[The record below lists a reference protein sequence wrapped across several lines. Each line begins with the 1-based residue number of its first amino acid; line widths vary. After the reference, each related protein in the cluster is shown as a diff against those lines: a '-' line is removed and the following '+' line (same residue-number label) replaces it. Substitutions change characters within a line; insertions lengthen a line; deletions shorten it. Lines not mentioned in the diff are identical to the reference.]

1 MRMFNGCKK
10 LGYIDFGDVEF
21 AVLADGAFNLVA
33 SETNTIEKMQFK
45 CPNYET
51 NSMFRVFS
59 GKINTTEINFE
70 GSNFS
75 PVVDMG
81 QCFYQSSIVKTISFK
96 NTNLNNVTSWK
107 YCFGGTSSL
116 ENLDFDGCTLITDP
130 KLGDCKK
137 LTVTSLLSVINAL
150 KDNRGSTTLT
160 CTIGATNL
168 AKLTSTQIKI
178 ATDKNW
184 TLA

>member
-1 MRMFNGCKK
+1 
-10 LGYIDFGDVEF
+10 L
-21 AVLADGAFNLVA
+21 
-33 SETNTIEKMQFK
+33 
-45 CPNYET
+45 
-51 NSMFRVFS
+51 FRVF
-59 GKINTTEINFE
+59 GGRINIMEIDFE

-81 QCFYQSSIVKTISFK
+81 QCFYQYNIVKTISFK
-96 NTNLNNVTSWK
+96 NTNLNNVTSWA
-107 YCFGGTSSL
+107 YCFALTSSL
-116 ENLDFDGCTLITDP
+116 ENLNFDGCTLIANP
-130 KLGDCKK
+130 QLGDCAK